1 MKQYLIAFLLLITS
15 CTAAFAQDD
24 DGKNWE
30 KIKAIKVGYITEHV
44 HLTTEQSGKFWPV
57 YDGYQQE
64 RRNMRHSVLEKYM
77 SAHAGSSKNQ
87 AHAALDAD
95 LDYQAKELDL
105 KRKYKDRL
113 LQVISE
119 QQLNQLYEAERDF
132 RKMLLDQ
139 LRSGKN

>member
-1 MKQYLIAFLLLITS
+1 MKHFFIAFLLLITS

-30 KIKAIKVGYITEHV
+30 KIKAIKVSYITEHV
-44 HLTTEQSGKFWPV
+44 HLTSEQSTRFWPV
-57 YDGYQQE
+57 YNGYQQD
-64 RRNMRHSVLEKYM
+64 RRSMRKDFMDKFL
-77 SAHAGSSKNQ
+77 SANAGATRSQ
-87 AHAALDAD
+87 ARAALDAD

-105 KRKYKDRL
+105 KRRYKDRL

-132 RKMLLDQ
+132 KKILLDQ
-139 LRSGKN
+139 LRSSK